1 MLYDIYFTFLPRQF
15 LGYELEEK
23 QYNIFPP
30 GPVFFLLVTEKLV
43 KKLMGERKQYFFPFP
58 YFSAIDHA
66 VFGSP
71 SQTVTVL
78 RCMKIM
84 IFTLSLN
91 VHSSA
96 CKFNDFVMNN
106 PDNCSFNHFFFFQ
119 YTFTKCPSLSC
130 HSRLHSSQYSIDNT
144 PLFLGKTNNL
154 IPVNEKILFR
164 SIQYLFSPKSII
176 YAICRR
182 QCCAKITLFF
192 WGKNIGFRGGGRE

>member
-1 MLYDIYFTFLPRQF
+1 MQLIVLLSGRCTGGKYSWSMFFPMAMLYGIYFTFLLRQL

-43 KKLMGERKQYFFPFP
+43 KIP
-58 YFSAIDHA
+58 YFSPMDHA

-84 IFTLSLN
+84 VFTLGLN

-119 YTFTKCPSLSC
+119 YTFTNCPSLSC
-130 HSRLHSSQYSIDNT
+130 HSRLHSNQYAIDNT
-144 PLFLGKTNNL
+144 PLFLGKPNNL
-154 IPVNEKILFR
+154 MVYNDHKAV
-164 SIQYLFSPKSII
+164 I
-176 YAICRR
+176 YTYFL
-182 QCCAKITLFF
+182 K
-192 WGKNIGFRGGGRE
+192 KYK

>member
-1 MLYDIYFTFLPRQF
+1 MLYGIYFTFLPRQL

-43 KKLMGERKQYFFPFP
+43 EKLMGERKMVFFPISIFFP
-58 YFSAIDHA
+58 MDHA

-78 RCMKIM
+78 RCMKMM
-84 IFTLSLN
+84 IFTLGLN

-106 PDNCSFNHFFFFQ
+106 PDNCSFKHFFFFSSILL
-119 YTFTKCPSLSC
+119 PSALLS
-130 HSRLHSSQYSIDNT
+130 LAIVGFIQVNT
-144 PLFLGKTNNL
+144 LLTTL
-154 IPVNEKILFR
+154 LCYLEKHTI
-164 SIQYLFSPKSII
+164 
-176 YAICRR
+176 
-182 QCCAKITLFF
+182 
-192 WGKNIGFRGGGRE
+192 

>member
-1 MLYDIYFTFLPRQF
+1 MFSPLAMLYGIYFTFLPRQL

-43 KKLMGERKQYFFPFP
+43 KKSMGERKMVFFPISIFFP
-58 YFSAIDHA
+58 MGMDHA

-78 RCMKIM
+78 RCMKMM
-84 IFTLSLN
+84 IFTLGLN

-106 PDNCSFNHFFFFQ
+106 PDNCSFNHFFFSSILL
-119 YTFTKCPSLSC
+119 PIALLSLAIVGF
-130 HSRLHSSQYSIDNT
+130 LQVNT
-144 PLFLGKTNNL
+144 LLTTLLCFL
-154 IPVNEKILFR
+154 EKLTI
-164 SIQYLFSPKSII
+164 
-176 YAICRR
+176 
-182 QCCAKITLFF
+182 
-192 WGKNIGFRGGGRE
+192 